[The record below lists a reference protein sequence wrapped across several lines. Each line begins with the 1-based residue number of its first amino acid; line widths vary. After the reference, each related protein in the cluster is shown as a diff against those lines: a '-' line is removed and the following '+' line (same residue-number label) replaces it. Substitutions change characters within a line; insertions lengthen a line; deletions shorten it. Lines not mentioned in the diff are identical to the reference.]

1 MPRRR
6 PLWVSISGKGGVGK
20 TTLVALLLKVLIDS
34 ENDDIILVVDADPAT
49 NLPQILGVSINKTIG
64 DVAEEFRKG
73 FERLA
78 EHDIRKYD
86 LLEYLIMRD
95 CLVETEK
102 FDLIAMGRG
111 EGEGCYC
118 YVNSLLSGILS
129 KLVENYTVVLMDM
142 EAGLEHLN
150 RRLDR
155 HANTL
160 IIVVDNSMMSLRT
173 AEKIKEVVD
182 EVNLKIKDIFIV
194 GNKLSEKREEFVINW
209 AKQKGFVYAGT
220 IPEDDYITQFSANG
234 IPLLQ
239 LPQDSKAVKAAH
251 KIAVNIGLI

>member
-1 MPRRR
+1 MKI
-6 PLWVSISGKGGVGK
+6 VVGKGGVGK
-20 TTLVALLLKVLIDS
+20 TTIAACLARLIGRDGY
-34 ENDDIILVVDADPAT
+34 NVIAVDADPAT

-64 DVAEEFRKG
+64 DVAEEFRKR

-78 EHDIRKYD
+78 EQDIRKYD

-102 FDLIAMGRG
+102 FDFIAMGRG

-118 YVNSLLSGILS
+118 YVNSLLSGILG
-129 KLVENYTVVLMDM
+129 KLVENYTGVLMNM

-173 AEKIKEVVD
+173 AEKIKEIRGS
-182 EVNLKIKDIFIV
+182 KSKD
-194 GNKLSEKREEFVINW
+194 
-209 AKQKGFVYAGT
+209 
-220 IPEDDYITQFSANG
+220 
-234 IPLLQ
+234 
-239 LPQDSKAVKAAH
+239 
-251 KIAVNIGLI
+251 